1 MKRLTLTIIS
11 IMIALAGT
19 EAQTVMLSQGEAR
32 RMALEQS
39 EDIKTQT
46 NKLEQAK
53 LDRQIAFTGYL
64 PKLDASAT
72 GAYVGPDIDMFM
84 GSRLAMR
91 GVYMAGITVTQPI
104 YAGGKILAGNRMAKI
119 GSEIADQQLRLTRMD
134 VLADTDN
141 AYWSLVAVRQKVTM
155 LRSLK
160 ALVDTLYNQ
169 TAVAVSAGM
178 ATDNDLLKISSR
190 RSEID
195 YNLHKAANGADLCR
209 LSLCYATGLDPE
221 AEVIPTD
228 TIIDVTMPETGI
240 SDASLRP
247 EINMLEKQVELN
259 KQQVK
264 SSRADMLPTI
274 GLMGGYTYFGNIK
287 MKGAISQEFKDGI
300 GLAMLSVNIPIFHWG
315 ENIKKVK
322 KAKLDLLNSELTLQK
337 NTDLISVEIR
347 QAIQNLNDGFTMVA
361 VARTAMDEADENLR
375 VTRARYA
382 TSMATVS
389 DMLDAQSQWQQ
400 SYSNLIEAQ
409 TQYKIYETAYLKAT
423 GRLE

>member
-11 IMIALAGT
+11 IMIALAGI

-119 GSEIADQQLRLTRMD
+119 GSEIAGQQLRLTRMD

-195 YNLHKAANGADLCR
+195 YN
-209 LSLCYATGLDPE
+209 
-221 AEVIPTD
+221 EVIPTD

-361 VARTAMDEADENLR
+361 VAKTAMDEADENLR

-409 TQYKIYETAYLKAT
+409 TQYKIYETAYLKAS

>member
-11 IMIALAGT
+11 IMIALAGI

-53 LDRQIAFTGYL
+53 LDRQIAFAGYL

-209 LSLCYATGLDPE
+209 LSLCYATGLAPE

-287 MKGAISQEFKDGI
+287 MKG
-300 GLAMLSVNIPIFHWG
+300 V
-315 ENIKKVK
+315 
-322 KAKLDLLNSELTLQK
+322 
-337 NTDLISVEIR
+337 IR
-347 QAIQNLNDGFTMVA
+347 SS
-361 VARTAMDEADENLR
+361 RTA
-375 VTRARYA
+375 
-382 TSMATVS
+382 
-389 DMLDAQSQWQQ
+389 
-400 SYSNLIEAQ
+400 
-409 TQYKIYETAYLKAT
+409 
-423 GRLE
+423 

>member
-11 IMIALAGT
+11 IMIALAGI

-53 LDRQIAFTGYL
+53 LDRQIAFT
-64 PKLDASAT
+64 AT

-247 EINMLEKQVELN
+247 EINMLEKQVEFN

-300 GLAMLSVNIPIFHWG
+300 GLAMLSVNIPM
-315 ENIKKVK
+315 
-322 KAKLDLLNSELTLQK
+322 

-361 VARTAMDEADENLR
+361 VAKTAMDEADENLR

>member
-11 IMIALAGT
+11 IMITLAGI

-53 LDRQIAFTGYL
+53 LDRQIAFAGYL

-119 GSEIADQQLRLTRMD
+119 GSEIAGQQLRLTRMD

-195 YNLHKAANGADLCR
+195 YNLHKAANGVDLCR
-209 LSLCYATGLDPE
+209 LSLC
-221 AEVIPTD
+221 
-228 TIIDVTMPETGI
+228 PETGI

-247 EINMLEKQVELN
+247 EINMLEKQVEFN

-361 VARTAMDEADENLR
+361 VAKTAMDEADENLR

>member
-1 MKRLTLTIIS
+1 
-11 IMIALAGT
+11 
-19 EAQTVMLSQGEAR
+19 
-32 RMALEQS
+32 
-39 EDIKTQT
+39 
-46 NKLEQAK
+46 
-53 LDRQIAFTGYL
+53 
-64 PKLDASAT
+64 
-72 GAYVGPDIDMFM
+72 
-84 GSRLAMR
+84 
-91 GVYMAGITVTQPI
+91 
-104 YAGGKILAGNRMAKI
+104 MAKI

-209 LSLCYATGLDPE
+209 LSLCYATGIDPE

-274 GLMGGYTYFGNIK
+274 GLMGGYTCFGNIK

-361 VARTAMDEADENLR
+361 VAKTAMDEADENLR

-409 TQYKIYETAYLKAT
+409 TQYKIYETTYLKAT